1 MLAGSSKPCLILCE
15 QLSPFGIEFRKTN
28 WSWALRRQTDNQN
41 QYSVNGLLLQL
52 LNARKQFWKRYYPR
66 VECGKQPSQP
76 SSPHHTFID
85 NRPGLSISETSSKA
99 ACPFACQ
106 IYRNGQ
112 RGQPSKVR
120 SAQAQLWDFALP
132 CSLYAVASDA
142 RWARV
147 REAACD
153 TVKAHSAFSP
163 DSLEPTSREWRAAKT
178 SAERALPPRPARCPR
193 PSPRPAWCHTG
204 HPVAAACF

>member
-52 LNARKQFWKRYYPR
+52 LNAHKKLWKIYYPR
-66 VECGKQPSQP
+66 FECGKQPSQP
-76 SSPHHTFID
+76 WSPHHTFID

-132 CSLYAVASDA
+132 CSLYAVAS
-142 RWARV
+142 
-147 REAACD
+147 
-153 TVKAHSAFSP
+153 S
-163 DSLEPTSREWRAAKT
+163 
-178 SAERALPPRPARCPR
+178 ALPPGRGPWPLRCTNTVCIQWSQW
-193 PSPRPAWCHTG
+193 SPRPA
-204 HPVAAACF
+204 A